1 MRGKFLISNRGFL
14 KLTKRTLNTYLI
26 LSTLFI
32 GTGLVF
38 LFNPFT
44 TRTAEAAW
52 FNDDWGYRQRVP
64 IDTHTASET
73 NVYNAISVDTATL
86 TTDKLQADCDDLR
99 FTKENGEILPYFI
112 VSGCD
117 SATTVIN
124 VGFDTM
130 PIAPFNI
137 YMYYGNPQAS
147 AGSTT
152 LSHAACGNGCA
163 EGTLASEEKTP
174 APTLYWKLDDV
185 SVGTAEDSTANAL
198 DGTHNNT
205 PTIKTEDFCISA
217 KCLYFDGANNENVSK
232 ADDPKLD
239 FVAADN
245 FTVSAWV
252 RRNGASSANN
262 VIINKSSANIG
273 STYQGY
279 KLYLDASGDFCF
291 TTQDGTLAEDS
302 ACTSAV
308 EFDDDK
314 WHQVVGVK
322 AATTSITLYVDG
334 NQRAQDASIASTGSL
349 ANAGTFYAGVDSD
362 GLATEWLGYIDEV
375 KVFRDNTTRTAAQV
389 KADFNARGNPDA
401 SATLGASNNQPG
413 ALSNGLTGYWKMDEA
428 SWTNDC

>member
-1 MRGKFLISNRGFL
+1 MNKMSRILKAIIQTFSFARRGLSRLVAWPFGLTGMILVRYVPCYRRL
-14 KLTKRTLNTYLI
+14 PVLAQKLVASLLVLTITITSLYS
-26 LSTLFI
+26 LS
-32 GTGLVF
+32 F
-38 LFNPFT
+38 LF
-44 TRTAEAAW
+44 AEKTSAAW
-52 FNDDWGYRQRVP
+52 FDDSWSYRQRIP
-64 IDTHTASET
+64 IDTHTAAET
-73 NVYNAISVDTATL
+73 NVYNEMSVDTATL

-273 STYQGY
+273 STYQG
-279 KLYLDASGDFCF
+279 
-291 TTQDGTLAEDS
+291 
-302 ACTSAV
+302 
-308 EFDDDK
+308 
-314 WHQVVGVK
+314 
-322 AATTSITLYVDG
+322 
-334 NQRAQDASIASTGSL
+334 
-349 ANAGTFYAGVDSD
+349 
-362 GLATEWLGYIDEV
+362 
-375 KVFRDNTTRTAAQV
+375 
-389 KADFNARGNPDA
+389 
-401 SATLGASNNQPG
+401 
-413 ALSNGLTGYWKMDEA
+413 
-428 SWTNDC
+428 